1 MNADIPPEAIAAA
14 PPYLLGCEKALRE
27 WEKALNGGRLHH
39 AWLLHGAR
47 GIGKKSLAGH
57 LARDLLS
64 IPPEARL
71 ESHPD
76 LLLVEREWDDKRKKE
91 KSFIT
96 VENVRRAADFFSR
109 TSARGGW
116 RVCILD
122 SADDMNRNASNA
134 LLKILEEPPQQS
146 VFLLISHQPE
156 SLLDTIRSRCRRLRL
171 APLEEE
177 EMLGWL
183 RREFPDMVEEE
194 ARLLFLLSGGSPG
207 RACALREEGVP
218 LYGEMLALLE
228 GLPTRLDMA
237 AVHDLGDRLSAVG
250 QENLHKEFLELLRGF
265 LERLVRAAAG
275 VGGGEDRGGE
285 GMPPAE
291 AALLERLRPTR
302 LEPWIAVWE
311 NIGAWSDAAERLQV
325 NRKHIVLL
333 AFAELESAAQSR

>member
-1 MNADIPPEAIAAA
+1 MNADTSTDIPAA
-14 PPYLLGCEKALRE
+14 PPHLLGCEQALRE
-27 WEKALNGGRLHH
+27 WGRALNGGRLHH

-47 GIGKKSLAGH
+47 GIGKKSLAAH

-76 LLLVEREWDDKRKKE
+76 LLVVEREWDDKRKKE

-122 SADDMNRNASNA
+122 SADDMNHNASNA

-156 SLLDTIRSRCRRLRL
+156 LLLDTIRSRCRRMRL
-171 APLEEE
+171 APLEEG

-183 RREFPDMVEEE
+183 RREFPNMAEEE

-218 LYGEMLALLE
+218 LYGEMLSLLE

-237 AVHDLGDRLSAVG
+237 AVHGLGDRLSAVG
-250 QENLHKEFLELLRGF
+250 QEQLHKEFLELLRGF

-275 VGGGEDRGGE
+275 AGADRGGE

-302 LEPWIAVWE
+302 LEPWIAAWE
-311 NIGAWSDAAERLQV
+311 KVGAWGDAAERLQM
-325 NRKHIVLL
+325 NRKQIVLL